1 MIDLDISSFLSL
13 KQTCKFLLAVTNH
26 RTIWLN
32 AVQRVLE
39 DHLITPILFLLDAMN
54 QSALQHVALLP
65 GRFSWLLKQPM
76 EDDLYPVSI
85 CVLSVCFSQKQ
96 IARCN
101 LPPFRFNR
109 CFDIVLVPGGRF
121 IATFVDAAMD
131 SSWVYCIQ
139 FWDIGPPGH
148 GHQDKLLWTSIIPS
162 DFDIN
167 GNYLW
172 LPGDGSVFYLITEAC
187 DE

>member
-1 MIDLDISSFLSL
+1 MCNCDQGRLGLESSENTLWSKDFRKLPILTRFSNHILVSATWMGDRGQGTDFVQTTWAGDRGRPNWTKWYSKLFFWGGVFFVL

-39 DHLITPILFLLDAMN
+39 DHLIPPILFPLDAMN

-76 EDDLYPVSI
+76 EDDLYPISI
-85 CVLSVCFSQKQ
+85 RVLSVCFSQKQ

-101 LPPFRFNR
+101 L
-109 CFDIVLVPGGRF
+109 
-121 IATFVDAAMD
+121 
-131 SSWVYCIQ
+131 
-139 FWDIGPPGH
+139 
-148 GHQDKLLWTSIIPS
+148 
-162 DFDIN
+162 
-167 GNYLW
+167 
-172 LPGDGSVFYLITEAC
+172 SV
-187 DE
+187 